1 MWRTGP
7 FLAALLQSASAPGWQ
22 LVDGESTPE
31 NLSHRVRGVEPE
43 WVLVVDAAEMEL
55 EPG

>member
-55 EPG
+55 EPS